1 MSRCG
6 PTSRSSSS
14 ESTELISLTPLAS
27 QLSSECNQHRE
38 VIMARVVSHTFV
50 SSTNPRVDG
59 DTLDRLYS
67 ACERM
72 EYGVKVSV
80 ATVAHD
86 ARGRAV
92 TAPAWRQDIGRHM
105 ARPVCGFTV
114 KSRQGKTYKYLM
126 ESTPDGVAITANF
139 GWLRRNNLIGDL
151 RYAGIL
157 RRLVKLF

>member
-1 MSRCG
+1 
-6 PTSRSSSS
+6 
-14 ESTELISLTPLAS
+14 
-27 QLSSECNQHRE
+27 
-38 VIMARVVSHTFV
+38 MARIVSHTFV
-50 SSTNPRVDG
+50 SSTNPRVEAA
-59 DTLDRLYS
+59 TLDSLRS

-72 EYGVKVSV
+72 EYTLTVSE

-92 TAPAWRQDIGRHM
+92 LAPAWRQDIGRHS

-114 KSRQGKTYKYLM
+114 KSRQGKVYKYMM
-126 ESTPDGVAITANF
+126 ELGPDGVVITADY
-139 GWLRRNNLIGDL
+139 GWLRSKGLIGDL